1 MRDKRS
7 SGVPTRSDTNQSV
20 QTQKQARSL
29 KIRIEEDE
37 GLYYPS
43 SENKGAGQLC
53 SYCEVDL
60 RLCFRISKFRFSHY
74 AAHLVSIETITF
86 DLIAVFMTNSL
97 FCYIDECGGKM
108 VE

>member
-1 MRDKRS
+1 MRIFHALQFELRCEI
-7 SGVPTRSDTNQSV
+7 SGLRGGPTRSDTNQSV
-20 QTQKQARSL
+20 QSRKQARSL

-43 SENKGAGQLC
+43 RENKGADQLC

-74 AAHLVSIETITF
+74 AAHLVSI
-86 DLIAVFMTNSL
+86 
-97 FCYIDECGGKM
+97 
-108 VE
+108 